1 MFSYIES
8 LFSDPRT
15 TIMFFL
21 LALPARVMALSIHE
35 WAHAWMANR
44 CGDPTARMLGRMTL
58 NPAKHLDLIG
68 TLMMAFLGFG
78 WAKPVPVNPRN
89 YKNPRRDDILVSL
102 AGITMNLLLFLL
114 SYIICIILCLLALS
128 RLPEY
133 ASVLLAGDEM
143 CITEYM
149 GMRVLL
155 DGNTYFP
162 IADLLKNAPFMSD
175 YLIEPVFGRMASYVF
190 EMLQYF
196 VTVNIC
202 LAIFNLIPVPPLDGS
217 HVLHNLLPNSP
228 YSNPRVRQV
237 AYFILLA
244 MMFSNVG
251 SRVLGTLCN
260 GAIEGVGTALYAL
273 IHLTGIV

>member
-1 MFSYIES
+1 
-8 LFSDPRT
+8 
-15 TIMFFL
+15 MFFL

-58 NPAKHLDLIG
+58 NPAAHLDLIG
-68 TLMMAFLGFG
+68 TLMMAFVGFG

-102 AGITMNLLLFLL
+102 AGITMNLALFLA
-114 SYIICIILCLLALS
+114 SYIVCVVLCLLALS

-143 CITEYM
+143 CITQYA
-149 GMRVLL
+149 GIQVLL
-155 DGNTYFP
+155 SGNADFP
-162 IADLLKNAPFMSD
+162 VIPVSVLLKSAPFMAD

-217 HVLHNLLPNSP
+217 HVLHNLLPHSP
-228 YSNPRVRQV
+228 YTNPRVRQI
-237 AYFILLA
+237 AYFALLA
-244 MMFSNVG
+244 LMFSNVG

-273 IHLTGIV
+273 IHLTGIA

>member
-8 LFSDPRT
+8 LFSDPRA

-35 WAHAWMANR
+35 WAHAWMADR

-58 NPAKHLDLIG
+58 NPAKHLDLVG
-68 TLMMAFLGFG
+68 TLMMAFVGFG
-78 WAKPVPVNPRN
+78 WARPVPVNPRN

-102 AGITMNLLLFLL
+102 VGITMNLALFLA
-114 SYIICIILCLLALS
+114 SYIVCVVLCLLALS

-155 DGNTYFP
+155 NGNTYFP
-162 IADLLKNAPFMSD
+162 IAELLKNAPFMSD

-228 YSNPRVRQV
+228 YSNPRVRQI
-237 AYFILLA
+237 AYFALLA
-244 MMFSNVG
+244 LLISNVG
-251 SRVLGTLCN
+251 SRMLGTLCN
-260 GAIEGVGTALYAL
+260 GAIEGVGTAIYAL
-273 IHLTGIV
+273 IHLIGIA

>member
-8 LFSDPRT
+8 LFSDPRA

-58 NPAKHLDLIG
+58 NPAAHLDLVG

-102 AGITMNLLLFLL
+102 AGITMNLALFLS
-114 SYIICIILCLLALS
+114 SYIICVIVCLLALS

-133 ASVLLAGDEM
+133 ASVLLAGEEM

-149 GMRVLL
+149 GMRVVL

-162 IADLLKNAPFMSD
+162 ISEMLKNAPFMAD
-175 YLIEPVFGRMASYVF
+175 YLIGPVFGRMAGYVF

-202 LAIFNLIPVPPLDGS
+202 LAIFNLIPIPPLDGS

-228 YSNPRVRQV
+228 YSNPRVRQI
-237 AYFILLA
+237 AYFALLA
-244 MMFSNVG
+244 LMISNAG

>member
-8 LFSDPRT
+8 LFSDPRA

-58 NPAKHLDLIG
+58 NPAAHLDLVG

-102 AGITMNLLLFLL
+102 AGITMNLALFLS
-114 SYIICIILCLLALS
+114 SYIICVIVCLLALS

-149 GMRVLL
+149 GMRVVL

-162 IADLLKNAPFMSD
+162 VADILKNAPFMAD
-175 YLIEPVFGRMASYVF
+175 YLIGPVFGRMAGYVF

-202 LAIFNLIPVPPLDGS
+202 LAIFNLIPIPPLDGS

-228 YSNPRVRQV
+228 YSNPRVRQI
-237 AYFILLA
+237 AYFALLA
-244 MMFSNVG
+244 LLISNVG

-260 GAIEGVGTALYAL
+260 GAIEGLGTALYAL